1 MFTLLLC
8 LSAFL
13 VAGSAAYFSV
23 LGIATLFSGSYIE
36 VMIMAGALELG
47 KLVATSYLHQY
58 WHETKFLLKSYLSVA
73 VLVLMCIT
81 SLGIFGFLSS
91 AYQENSAKFAHVDS
105 QMVLLEKQK
114 VGFDKE
120 LEQIAN
126 RIQTLNESRSSQE
139 KRLPNLSR
147 LAAAPIYKD
156 IEKAGEEIK
165 SLSERS
171 VEIQNKKN
179 QNDNEIIELNKE
191 NSKSRDIGTFKFV
204 AGAVDKPL
212 DTVVTWFIAVIMSVF
227 DPLAVALI
235 LAVNV
240 VIGRKS
246 VKKKLIIEEPLPFI
260 EPKIKEQTEFTAVEN
275 ESAQEADSFF
285 YKDLE
290 LFSLKEKKSNTI
302 TIPIN
307 SVFSGNG
314 NVVNNGHK
322 KQKRN

>member
-1 MFTLLLC
+1 MIFTLLLC

-23 LGIATLFSGSYIE
+23 LGIATLFSGSFVE
-36 VMIMAGALELG
+36 VMVMAGALELG

-58 WHETKFLLKSYLSVA
+58 WHETKFMLKSYLSIA
-73 VLVLMCIT
+73 ILVLMCIT

-105 QMVLLEKQK
+105 QMALLEKQK
-114 VGFDKE
+114 ESFDKE
-120 LEQIAN
+120 LDQIAS
-126 RIQTLNESRSSQE
+126 RVQTLNESRASQE

-147 LAAAPIYKD
+147 LSAAPIYKD

-165 SLSERS
+165 TLSERS
-171 VEIQNKKN
+171 IEIQNKKT

-227 DPLAVALI
+227 DPLAVALV

-246 VKKKLIIEEPLPFI
+246 VKK
-260 EPKIKEQTEFTAVEN
+260 N
-275 ESAQEADSFF
+275 
-285 YKDLE
+285 
-290 LFSLKEKKSNTI
+290 
-302 TIPIN
+302 
-307 SVFSGNG
+307 
-314 NVVNNGHK
+314 
-322 KQKRN
+322 

>member
-23 LGIATLFSGSYIE
+23 LGIATLFSGSFIE
-36 VMIMAGALELG
+36 VMVMAGALELG
-47 KLVATSYLHQY
+47 KLVVTSYLHQY
-58 WHETKFLLKSYLSVA
+58 WHETKFLLKSYMMVA
-73 VLVLMCIT
+73 VVVLMCIT

-105 QMVLLEKQK
+105 QMALLEKQK

-120 LEQIAN
+120 LEQISA
-126 RIQTLNESRSSQE
+126 RIQTLNESRASQE
-139 KRLPNLSR
+139 KRLPNLTR
-147 LAAAPIYKD
+147 LSAAPIYKD
-156 IEKAGEEIK
+156 IERAGEEIK
-165 SLSERS
+165 SLNERS
-171 VEIQNKKN
+171 AEIQNKKN
-179 QNDNEIIELNKE
+179 QNDNEIMELNKE

-204 AGAVDKPL
+204 AGAIDKPL

-246 VKKKLIIEEPLPFI
+246 
-260 EPKIKEQTEFTAVEN
+260 
-275 ESAQEADSFF
+275 
-285 YKDLE
+285 
-290 LFSLKEKKSNTI
+290 EKKN
-302 TIPIN
+302 
-307 SVFSGNG
+307 
-314 NVVNNGHK
+314 
-322 KQKRN
+322 